1 MWHCKLLQTVKM
13 VIRSNVLPLPAGSKL
28 LMKCDKQ
35 WLGSRG
41 VCVIGEEGKG
51 CVCVCRDGGVNLWGQ
66 VRGQWREVCQLFGL
80 QMLPP

>member
-1 MWHCKLLQTVKM
+1 
-13 VIRSNVLPLPAGSKL
+13 
-28 LMKCDKQ
+28 MKCDKQ